1 MQGKRAILG
10 RKELLRTNPSPLA
23 KQRKEPAVRGL
34 FIQVDIVDGQRRAL
48 QAVVN
53 AQVPT

>member
-1 MQGKRAILG
+1 VQGKRAILG